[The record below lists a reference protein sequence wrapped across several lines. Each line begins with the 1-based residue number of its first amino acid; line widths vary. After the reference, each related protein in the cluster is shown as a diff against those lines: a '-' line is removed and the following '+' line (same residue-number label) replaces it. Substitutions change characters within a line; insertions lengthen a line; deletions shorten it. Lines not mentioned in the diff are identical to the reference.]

1 MTRIVTATTLHRNK
15 NNLMSDKN
23 NELYIA
29 PSVASEKQNDNRND
43 LIDLFRNS
51 PLPEAELMR
60 NLGLFL
66 NPADL
71 RKFLFIN
78 DIYQKNIEIHGVI
91 MEFGVRW
98 GQNINLFQ
106 SLRSIYE
113 PFNYS
118 RKIIGFDTW
127 TGFPNIHANDGIELY
142 AMKGAYN
149 VAKNY
154 KAYLEKVLT
163 NLEKESPLDHLK
175 KFELIEGDAS
185 VELAKYLKYH
195 PETIISLAY
204 FDFDIYEPTKNC
216 LELIKPHLTKGSILV
231 FDELNQPKFPGETVA
246 LREVFGLDKYSIK
259 RSPFSH
265 YQSYV
270 VID

>member
-1 MTRIVTATTLHRNK
+1 
-15 NNLMSDKN
+15 
-23 NELYIA
+23 
-29 PSVASEKQNDNRND
+29 
-43 LIDLFRNS
+43 
-51 PLPEAELMR
+51 
-60 NLGLFL
+60 
-66 NPADL
+66 
-71 RKFLFIN
+71 
-78 DIYQKNIEIHGVI
+78 

-106 SLRSIYE
+106 SLRQIYE

-118 RKIIGFDTW
+118 RKIIGF
-127 TGFPNIHANDGIELY
+127 
-142 AMKGAYN
+142 
-149 VAKNY
+149 
-154 KAYLEKVLT
+154 
-163 NLEKESPLDHLK
+163 
-175 KFELIEGDAS
+175 ELIQGDAS

-231 FDELNQPKFPGETVA
+231 FDELNQPKFPGETIA

-270 VID
+270 VIE